1 LDDLVDNWNDFDGGS
16 AWRARRGTADG
27 PACCSWLRHNDV
39 LRHDHRLG
47 NDDRDALDDGLD
59 YDLVIRDMVYHGVMR
74 LAGSAPGARASIQTG
89 ELRHDGVRYNHVV
102 VGTDACSCLVA
113 TEEPSKALAFVL
125 PRVHMSRHSW
135 NRITEDVSSSS
146 SDTSNR
152 QDRKEFHFVDKL
164 SLSTKKINFTF

>member
-1 LDDLVDNWNDFDGGS
+1 M
-16 AWRARRGTADG
+16 
-27 PACCSWLRHNDV
+27 

-47 NDDRDALDDGLD
+47 NDDRDAVDDGLD
-59 YDLVIRDMVYHGVMR
+59 YDMVIRDMVYHGVVR
-74 LAGSAPGARASIQTG
+74 LAGSASGARASIRTG

-146 SDTSNR
+146 SDTNNR

-164 SLSTKKINFTF
+164 SWSTQKINFRF